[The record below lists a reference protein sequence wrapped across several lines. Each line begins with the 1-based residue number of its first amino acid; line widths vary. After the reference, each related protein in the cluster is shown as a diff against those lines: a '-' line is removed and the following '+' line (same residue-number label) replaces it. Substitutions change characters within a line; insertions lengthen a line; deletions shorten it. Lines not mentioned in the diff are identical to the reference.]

1 MFFLKIVENRM
12 VLDENRESYWL
23 GREYHLFRKE
33 KWEICLLFLLFSF
46 GLGAHVGKRAFFLTI
61 FFSFFY
67 TLHMS
72 HSVQPGREW
81 LVVCGKLPSL
91 VVHTHTNLTQ
101 AFLPFF

>member
-1 MFFLKIVENRM
+1 MFLPKIVENRM

-61 FFSFFY
+61 FFSFFTHY
-67 TLHMS
+67 T
-72 HSVQPGREW
+72 
-81 LVVCGKLPSL
+81 C
-91 VVHTHTNLTQ
+91 HT
-101 AFLPFF
+101 